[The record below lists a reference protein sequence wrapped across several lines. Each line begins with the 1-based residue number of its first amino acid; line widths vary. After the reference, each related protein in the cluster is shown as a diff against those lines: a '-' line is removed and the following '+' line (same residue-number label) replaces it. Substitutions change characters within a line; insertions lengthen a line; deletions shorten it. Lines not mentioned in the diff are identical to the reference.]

1 MSGKQE
7 PLQKL
12 RSLLILE
19 INNLKFVF
27 MLLKWIFDRLT
38 ALIGLFL
45 LWPVLLITAILV
57 KVKMPGGP
65 AFFVQ
70 KRVGKGGKLF
80 TCHKFRTM
88 TVNHNGSTV
97 SVAGDS
103 RITPFGATL
112 RHYKLDELPGLW
124 DVLIGNMSFVGPRP
138 DVPGYADKLEGEDR
152 DVLKLRPG
160 ITGPATLKYR
170 LEDEMIS
177 NFMKDFR
184 SMNYQKLITNYPLIK
199 ISNIDWRDLTDKGDQ
214 EVAVWYNDNVIY
226 PDKVRLNSY
235 YYRHYSFGKDIE
247 MIFATVFGFKVK
259 FAGEEV

>member
-1 MSGKQE
+1 MTITLTITLWIMLNDWRKQFGRFAHICFGR
-7 PLQKL
+7 K
-12 RSLLILE
+12 RIKTR
-19 INNLKFVF
+19 I
-27 MLLKWIFDRLT
+27 MILKWIFDRVV
-38 ALIGLFL
+38 AFVGLCF
-45 LWPVLLITAILV
+45 LWPVLLVVAIMI

-70 KRVGKGGKLF
+70 KRVGRNGKLF
-80 TCHKFRTM
+80 NCHKFRSM
-88 TVNHNGSTV
+88 TVKHNGSTV

-138 DVPGYADKLEGEDR
+138 DVPGYADKLEGDDR

-177 NFMKDFR
+177 DYVAKK
-184 SMNYQKLITNYPLIK
+184 QAE
-199 ISNIDWRDLTDKGDQ
+199 GDTRPMQ
-214 EVAVWYNDNVIY
+214 EIATEYNDNVIY
-226 PDKVRLNSY
+226 PDKVRLNCY
-235 YYRHYSFGKDIE
+235 YYRHYSFVKDIE
-247 MIFATVFGFKVK
+247 MIFATVLGWKVK

>member
-1 MSGKQE
+1 MSKTGY
-7 PLQKL
+7 L
-12 RSLLILE
+12 RLMFEGITVM
-19 INNLKFVF
+19 ILKF
-27 MLLKWIFDRLT
+27 LFDRIG
-38 ALIGLFL
+38 ALIGLLF
-45 LWPVLLITAILV
+45 LWPVLLIVAIMV

-80 TCHKFRTM
+80 NCHKFRSM
-88 TVNHNGSTV
+88 TVKHNGSTV

-138 DVPGYADKLEGEDR
+138 DVPGYADKLTGDDR

-177 NFMKDFR
+177 EYVAQKQKEGDTR
-184 SMNYQKLITNYPLIK
+184 SM
-199 ISNIDWRDLTDKGDQ
+199 Q
-214 EVAVWYNDNVIY
+214 EIAVEYNDNVIY
-226 PDKVRLNSY
+226 PDKVRLNCY
-235 YYRHYSFGKDIE
+235 YYRHYSFWKDIE
-247 MIFATVFGFKVK
+247 MIFATVLGRKVK
-259 FAGEEV
+259 FAGEVI